1 VDEAVS
7 AYSFESFRVATKR
20 ADKNF
25 PLRTPELNA
34 HIGTRIQGAT
44 GAAVDLSEE
53 ADLTVAIEIVSGTA
67 LVYCEKHPGP
77 GGLPLGVSGRV
88 VSLLSGGIDSP
99 VAAYAVMKRGCR
111 ADFVHFHSHPYTDR
125 ASVEKALEVA
135 QLLTRYQYR
144 SAVHLVP
151 FAEVQQ
157 RLVAEAPA
165 PIRIILYR
173 RFMARIAEAIAL
185 RQGASALVT
194 GESLGQVSSQ
204 TLANLAT
211 IEAVAGMPILRPL
224 IGMDKQEI
232 INLAKAIGT
241 FEVSILP
248 DQDCCSFLMPR
259 RPATRSRPEE
269 LDAAEA
275 SLDVEG
281 LVALSLDETETEQLS
296 YP

>member
-1 VDEAVS
+1 
-7 AYSFESFRVATKR
+7 
-20 ADKNF
+20 
-25 PLRTPELNA
+25 
-34 HIGTRIQGAT
+34 
-44 GAAVDLSEE
+44 
-53 ADLTVAIEIVSGTA
+53 
-67 LVYCEKHPGP
+67 
-77 GGLPLGVSGRV
+77 
-88 VSLLSGGIDSP
+88 
-99 VAAYAVMKRGCR
+99 
-111 ADFVHFHSHPYTDR
+111 
-125 ASVEKALEVA
+125 
-135 QLLTRYQYR
+135 
-144 SAVHLVP
+144 LVP